1 MKESSESVNALPRKV
16 AKGLIAIIPIKG
28 MITSEES
35 MFGLMSASTEIL
47 KDIEEVENKRR
58 IKAVIF
64 EINSPGGTPFAS
76 KEIATCIENTE
87 KPTIAWVR
95 EHATSGAYWIASA
108 CDEIV
113 ADELSTVGSI
123 GVMSIRPDIGELM
136 KKFGIDV
143 ETLKTGIY
151 KGLGLPY
158 EKPTEEERE
167 LMKKELDEI
176 QDSFLN
182 AVAKNRKLDDTNVKE
197 LSTGKVYLGREA
209 KEMGL
214 IDHLGG
220 KELAI
225 RMAKERSGIKKEKII
240 DYGERKRKG
249 FLRRVIEDLMRTKS

>member
-1 MKESSESVNALPRKV
+1 MKE
-16 AKGLIAIIPIKG
+16 KGSIAIIPIKG

-35 MFGLMSASTEIL
+35 AFGLMAASTVLI
-47 KDIEEVENKRR
+47 KDIEEAEIKRK

-76 KEIATCIENTE
+76 KEIATCIENMD
-87 KPTIAWVR
+87 KSAIAWVR
-95 EHATSGAYWIASA
+95 EYAASGAYWIASA

-123 GVMSIRPDIGELM
+123 GAMSIRPDISELM
-136 KKFGIDV
+136 KKFGIEV
-143 ETLKTGIY
+143 ETLRTGIY

-176 QDSFLN
+176 QDNFLN
-182 AVAKNRKLDDTNVKE
+182 AVAKNRKLDDAKMKE
-197 LSTGKVYLGREA
+197 LSTAKVYLGREA
-209 KEMGL
+209 KDMGL

-225 RMAKERSGIKKEKII
+225 RIAKERSGIRKEKII

-249 FLRRVIEDLMRTKS
+249 LLRRVMEEMMR

>member
-1 MKESSESVNALPRKV
+1 MKE
-16 AKGLIAIIPIKG
+16 KGSIAIIPIKG
-28 MITSEES
+28 MIASEES
-35 MFGLMSASTEIL
+35 VFGLMAASTVLI
-47 KDIEEVENKRR
+47 KDIEEAENKRK

-76 KEIATCIENTE
+76 KEIATCIENMD
-87 KPTIAWVR
+87 KPAIAWVR
-95 EHATSGAYWIASA
+95 EYAASGAYWIASA

-123 GVMSIRPDIGELM
+123 GAMSIRPDIGELM
-136 KKFGIDV
+136 KKFGIDI
-143 ETLKTGIY
+143 ETLRTGRY
-151 KGLGLPY
+151 KGMGLPY
-158 EKPTEEERE
+158 EKLTEEERE

-176 QDSFLN
+176 QDNFLN
-182 AVAKNRKLDDTNVKE
+182 AVAKNRKLDDAKMKE
-197 LSTGKVYLGREA
+197 LSTAKVYLGREA

-225 RMAKERSGIKKEKII
+225 RIAKERSGIKKEKII

-249 FLRRVIEDLMRTKS
+249 LLRRVMEEMMR

>member
-1 MKESSESVNALPRKV
+1 MIG
-16 AKGLIAIIPIKG
+16 KGLIAIIPIKG
-28 MITSEES
+28 AITSAELYLGFTS
-35 MFGLMSASTEIL
+35 PSHNIIGT
-47 KDIEEVENKRR
+47 IEDAEKKSR

-76 KEIATCIENTE
+76 KEVATAIENMK
-87 KPTIAWVR
+87 KPTIAWIR
-95 EHATSGAYWIASA
+95 EYATSGAYWVASA

-123 GVMSIRPDIGELM
+123 GVMSIRPDICELL

-143 ETLKTGIY
+143 VTLKTGIY

-167 LMKKELDEI
+167 LLKKELDEI
-176 QDSFLN
+176 KESFLN
-182 AVAKNRKLDDTNVKE
+182 AIAQNRKLDEERIKE

-209 KEMGL
+209 KEIGL
-214 IDHLGG
+214 VDHLGG

-225 RMAKERSGIKKEKII
+225 QRAKERSGIKYEKMIV
-240 DYGERKRKG
+240 YGERRRRG
-249 FLRRVIEDLMRTKS
+249 FLRRLIEEMLR

>member
-1 MKESSESVNALPRKV
+1 MKER
-16 AKGLIAIIPIKG
+16 GLIAIIPIKG
-28 MITSEES
+28 TIASEELY
-35 MFGLMSASTEIL
+35 FGLGSTSHEIIGA
-47 KDIEEVENKRR
+47 IEGVEKKRK

-76 KEIATCIENTE
+76 KEVAMYIEGMK
-87 KPTIAWVR
+87 KPTIAWLR
-95 EHATSGAYWIASA
+95 EYATSGAYWIASA

-123 GVMSIRPDIGELM
+123 GVMSIRPDIGELL

-158 EKPTEEERE
+158 EKPTEEERA
-167 LMKKELDEI
+167 LLRKELDEI
-176 QDSFLN
+176 KDNFLN
-182 AVAKNRKLDDTNVKE
+182 AIAKNRKLDEETLKE

-209 KEMGL
+209 KELGL

-220 KELAI
+220 KELAT
-225 RMAKERSGIKKEKII
+225 RRAKELSGLKREKIVP
-240 DYGERKRKG
+240 YGERRRKG
-249 FLRRVIEDLMRTKS
+249 FLRRLIEEMLR

>member
-1 MKESSESVNALPRKV
+1 MREKRKMKE
-16 AKGLIAIIPIKG
+16 KGAIAIIPIKG

-35 MFGLMSASTEIL
+35 AFGLMTASTEVIS
-47 KDIEEVENKRR
+47 DIEEAEKKRK

-76 KEIATCIENTE
+76 KEIATCIGNMD
-87 KPTIAWVR
+87 KPAIAWVR
-95 EHATSGAYWIASA
+95 EYAASGAYWIASA

-158 EKPTEEERE
+158 EKSTEEERE

-176 QDSFLN
+176 QDSFLS
-182 AVAKNRKLDDTNVKE
+182 AIVKNRGLDMNDAKVKD

-209 KEMGL
+209 KEVGL

-220 KELAI
+220 RDLAI
-225 RMAKERSGIKKEKII
+225 RIAKERSGIKKEKIV
-240 DYGERKRKG
+240 DYSERRRKG
-249 FLRRVIEDLMRTKS
+249 LLRRVMEDMMR

>member
-1 MKESSESVNALPRKV
+1 MKG
-16 AKGLIAIIPIKG
+16 KGAIAIIPIKG
-28 MITSEES
+28 MITSEEPL
-35 MFGLMSASTEIL
+35 FGLMAASTEII
-47 KDIEEVENKRR
+47 KDIEEVEKKRK

-76 KEIATCIENTE
+76 KEIANRIENME
-87 KPTIAWVR
+87 KPAIAWVR
-95 EHATSGAYWIASA
+95 EHAASGAYWIASA

-123 GVMSIRPDIGELM
+123 GAMSIRPDIGELM

-143 ETLKTGIY
+143 ETLKTGTY

-158 EKPTEEERE
+158 EKTTEEERE

-182 AVAKNRKLDDTNVKE
+182 AVAKNRKLDLGDAKVKE
-197 LSTGKVYLGREA
+197 LSTGKVYLGREG

-225 RMAKERSGIKKEKII
+225 RISKERSGIKREKII

-249 FLRRVIEDLMRTKS
+249 FLRRLMEEMMR

>member
-1 MKESSESVNALPRKV
+1 MMKE
-16 AKGLIAIIPIKG
+16 KGAIAIIPIKG
-28 MITSEES
+28 MITSEEPL
-35 MFGLMSASTEIL
+35 FGLMAASTEIIR
-47 KDIEEVENKRR
+47 DIEEVEKKRK

-76 KEIATCIENTE
+76 KEIANRIESME
-87 KPTIAWVR
+87 KPAIAWVR
-95 EHATSGAYWIASA
+95 EHAASGAYWIASA

-123 GVMSIRPDIGELM
+123 GAMSIRPDIGELM

-143 ETLKTGIY
+143 ETLKTGTY

-176 QDSFLN
+176 QHTFLN
-182 AVAKNRKLDDTNVKE
+182 AVAKNRKLDLGDAKVKE
-197 LSTGKVYLGREA
+197 LSTGKVYLGREG

-225 RMAKERSGIKKEKII
+225 RIAKERSGIKREKII

-249 FLRRVIEDLMRTKS
+249 VLRRLMEEMMR

>member
-1 MKESSESVNALPRKV
+1 MKE
-16 AKGLIAIIPIKG
+16 KGSIAIIPIKG

-35 MFGLMSASTEIL
+35 GFGLMAASTVLI
-47 KDIEEVENKRR
+47 KDIEEAEIKRK
-58 IKAVIF
+58 IKAVLF

-76 KEIATCIENTE
+76 KEIATCIENMD
-87 KPTIAWVR
+87 KPAIAWVR
-95 EHATSGAYWIASA
+95 EYAASGAYWIASA

-123 GVMSIRPDIGELM
+123 GAMSIRPDIGELM
-136 KKFGIDV
+136 KKFGIEV
-143 ETLKTGIY
+143 ETLRTGIY

-158 EKPTEEERE
+158 EKLTEEERE

-176 QDSFLN
+176 QDNFLN
-182 AVAKNRKLDDTNVKE
+182 AVAKNRKLDDVKMKE
-197 LSTGKVYLGREA
+197 LSTAKVYLGREA
-209 KEMGL
+209 KDMGL

-225 RMAKERSGIKKEKII
+225 RIAKERSGIRKEKIV

-249 FLRRVIEDLMRTKS
+249 LLRRAMEEMMR

>member
-1 MKESSESVNALPRKV
+1 MSIKKMKE
-16 AKGLIAIIPIKG
+16 KGSIAIIPIKG

-35 MFGLMSASTEIL
+35 VFGLMAASTVLI
-47 KDIEEVENKRR
+47 KDIEEAENKRK

-76 KEIATCIENTE
+76 KEIATCIEKMD
-87 KPTIAWVR
+87 KPAIAWVR
-95 EHATSGAYWIASA
+95 EYAASGAYWIASA

-123 GVMSIRPDIGELM
+123 GAMSIRPDIGELM
-136 KKFGIDV
+136 KKFGIDI
-143 ETLKTGIY
+143 ETLRTGSY

-167 LMKKELDEI
+167 LLKKELDEI
-176 QDSFLN
+176 QDNFLN
-182 AVAKNRKLDDTNVKE
+182 AVAKNRKLDDAKMKE
-197 LSTGKVYLGREA
+197 LSSAKVYLGREA
-209 KEMGL
+209 KDMGL

-225 RMAKERSGIKKEKII
+225 RIAKERSGIRKERIV

-249 FLRRVIEDLMRTKS
+249 LLRRVMEEMMR

>member
-1 MKESSESVNALPRKV
+1 MMKE
-16 AKGLIAIIPIKG
+16 KGAIAIIPIKG
-28 MITSEES
+28 MITSEEPL
-35 MFGLMSASTEIL
+35 FGLMAASTEVIR
-47 KDIEEVENKRR
+47 DIEEVEKKRK

-76 KEIATCIENTE
+76 KEIANRIEKME
-87 KPTIAWVR
+87 KPAIAWVR
-95 EHATSGAYWIASA
+95 EHAASGAYWIASA
-108 CDEIV
+108 CDEII

-143 ETLKTGIY
+143 ETLKTGTY

-176 QDSFLN
+176 QDCFLN
-182 AVAKNRKLDDTNVKE
+182 AIAKNRKLDLGDAKVKE
-197 LSTGKVYLGREA
+197 LSTGKVYLGREG

-225 RMAKERSGIKKEKII
+225 RIAKERSGIKREKII

-249 FLRRVIEDLMRTKS
+249 VLRRLMEEMMR

>member
-1 MKESSESVNALPRKV
+1 MSIKKMKE
-16 AKGLIAIIPIKG
+16 KGSIAIIPIKG

-35 MFGLMSASTEIL
+35 GFGLMAASTVLI
-47 KDIEEVENKRR
+47 KDIEEAEIKRK
-58 IKAVIF
+58 IKAVLF

-76 KEIATCIENTE
+76 KEIATCIENMD
-87 KPTIAWVR
+87 KPAIAWVR
-95 EHATSGAYWIASA
+95 EYAASGAYWIASA

-123 GVMSIRPDIGELM
+123 GAMSIRPDIGELM
-136 KKFGIDV
+136 KKFGIEV
-143 ETLKTGIY
+143 ETLRTGIY

-158 EKPTEEERE
+158 EKLTEEERE

-176 QDSFLN
+176 QDNFLN
-182 AVAKNRKLDDTNVKE
+182 AVAKNRKLDDVKMKE
-197 LSTGKVYLGREA
+197 LSTAKVYLGREA
-209 KEMGL
+209 KDMGL

-225 RMAKERSGIKKEKII
+225 RIAKERSGIRKEKIV

-249 FLRRVIEDLMRTKS
+249 LLRRAMEEMMR

>member
-1 MKESSESVNALPRKV
+1 MEE
-16 AKGLIAIIPIKG
+16 KGSIAIIPVKG

-35 MFGLMSASTEIL
+35 VFGLMAASTVMI
-47 KDIEEVENKRR
+47 KYIEEVGNKKK

-76 KEIATCIENTE
+76 KEIATYIENLN
-87 KPTIAWVR
+87 KPAIAWVR
-95 EHATSGAYWIASA
+95 EYAASGAYWIASA

-123 GVMSIRPDIGELM
+123 GAMSIRPDIGELM

-143 ETLKTGIY
+143 ETLRTGIY

-176 QDSFLN
+176 QDNFLN
-182 AVAKNRKLDDTNVKE
+182 AVAKNRELQESKMKE
-197 LSTGKVYLGREA
+197 LSTAKVYLGREA

-225 RMAKERSGIKKEKII
+225 RIAKERSGIKKEKII

-249 FLRRVIEDLMRTKS
+249 LLRRIMEEMMR

>member
-1 MKESSESVNALPRKV
+1 MGVVKSKNIRKMKE
-16 AKGLIAIIPIKG
+16 KGTIAIIPIKG
-28 MITSEES
+28 MVTSEES
-35 MFGLMSASTEIL
+35 IFGLMSASTEVI
-47 KDIEEVENKRR
+47 KDIEEVEKKRK

-76 KEIATCIENTE
+76 KEIATCIENME
-87 KPTIAWVR
+87 KPAIAWVR
-95 EHATSGAYWIASA
+95 EHAASGAYWIASA

-123 GVMSIRPDIGELM
+123 GAMSIRPDIGELM

-143 ETLKTGIY
+143 ETLKTGIH

-182 AVAKNRKLDDTNVKE
+182 AVAKNRKLDDERVKE
-197 LSTGKVYLGREA
+197 LSTGKAYLGREG

-220 KELAI
+220 RELALRI
-225 RMAKERSGIKKEKII
+225 AKERSGIKREKIV

-249 FLRRVIEDLMRTKS
+249 FLRRLIEDMMR

>member
-1 MKESSESVNALPRKV
+1 MKE
-16 AKGLIAIIPIKG
+16 KGSIAIIPIKG

-35 MFGLMSASTEIL
+35 VFGLMAASTVLI
-47 KDIEEVENKRR
+47 KDIAEAEIKRK

-76 KEIATCIENTE
+76 KEIATCIENID
-87 KPTIAWVR
+87 KPAIAWVR
-95 EHATSGAYWIASA
+95 EYAASGAYWIASA

-123 GVMSIRPDIGELM
+123 GAMSIRPDIGELM
-136 KKFGIDV
+136 KKFGIEV
-143 ETLKTGIY
+143 ETLRTGIY

-158 EKPTEEERE
+158 EKLTEEERE
-167 LMKKELDEI
+167 LLKKELAEI
-176 QDSFLN
+176 QDNFLN
-182 AVAKNRKLDDTNVKE
+182 AVAKNRKLDDVKMKE
-197 LSTGKVYLGREA
+197 LSTAKVYLGREA

-225 RMAKERSGIKKEKII
+225 RIAKERSGIRKEKIV
-240 DYGERKRKG
+240 DYGERRGKG
-249 FLRRVIEDLMRTKS
+249 FREERWKR